1 MEEIVNQLNSVIVE
15 GNVVSCVS
23 SMLEKKSV
31 SSLEFVMTSNRFY
44 KERQAIRQQINIF
57 KVVAFGSLARGCGE
71 IVKEGT
77 IVRVVGRL
85 ESNDKG
91 WVYIVAEHIEAKPVV
106 ENK

>member
-23 SMLEKKSV
+23 SIVEKKSA
-31 SSLEFVMTSNRFY
+31 SNMEFVMTSNRFY
-44 KERQAIRQQINIF
+44 KERESIRQWVNIF
-57 KVVAFGSLARGCGE
+57 KVVAFGALARSCGE

-77 IVRVVGRL
+77 TVRVVGRL

-91 WVYIVAEHIEAKPVV
+91 WVYVVAEHIEAKPT
-106 ENK
+106 EK